1 MLFRS
6 YRLGSVGDSYN
17 SERGTDMLAKYAD
30 MYGLSETSGLEVE
43 ETDPKLS
50 TEDAVR
56 SSIGQGNNN
65 YTTTQLARYVT
76 TVANS
81 GTCYD
86 LTLIDRITDKNGSLL
101 EDRSANVRNRIEM
114 DQSYWDAIHTGMRGV
129 VENMSYYGN
138 IGVNVAGKTGTA
150 EQSDKHPN
158 HALFVSYAPYENPEI
173 SVTVRITNGYSSSF
187 AAQTAKDFYVY

>member
-1 MLFRS
+1 MLNVSGAIQRS
-6 YRLGSVGDSYN
+6 CNNFFYEVGYRLGSVGDSYN

-150 EQSDKHPN
+150 EQSDKHPDRK
-158 HALFVSYAPYENPEI
+158 
-173 SVTVRITNGYSSSF
+173 SVV
-187 AAQTAKDFYVY
+187 